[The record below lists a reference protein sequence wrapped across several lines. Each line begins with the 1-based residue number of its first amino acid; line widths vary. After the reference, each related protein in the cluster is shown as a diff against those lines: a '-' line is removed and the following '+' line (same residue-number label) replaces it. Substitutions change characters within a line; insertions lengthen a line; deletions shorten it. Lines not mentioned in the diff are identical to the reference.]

1 VFEWL
6 LAEWHITP
14 DYIVNNWTDEL
25 LNLMLEKLIER
36 KKRELD
42 AIQGNKVDDKVE
54 DEALFKLAGNLI
66 KVEKSGD

>member
-66 KVEKSGD
+66 KVEHDN